1 MRRLLLGLPMILLC
15 AAPASAGEAVVDSIL
30 GGAAGGLVLGPVG
43 LVGGALIGAT
53 AGPGISQSWGLSG
66 HGHSHHHPHHPKP
79 HPEQD
84 G

>member
-1 MRRLLLGLPMILLC
+1 MRRLLLVLPMILLC
-15 AAPASAGEAVVDSIL
+15 AAPARAGEAVVDSIL

-66 HGHSHHHPHHPKP
+66 HGHTRHHRARPRS
-79 HPEQD
+79 PEQ

>member
-1 MRRLLLGLPMILLC
+1 MRQTLLALPMLLLC

-66 HGHSHHHPHHPKP
+66 HGHAHRPRAKP
-79 HPEQD
+79 RPQQQ

>member
-1 MRRLLLGLPMILLC
+1 MRRFLLALSMIFLC
-15 AAPASAGEAVVDSIL
+15 AAPARAGEAVVDSIL

-66 HGHSHHHPHHPKP
+66 HGHGHHRHHAKP
-79 HPEQD
+79 RSAQE

>member
-1 MRRLLLGLPMILLC
+1 MRRFLLALPMILIC
-15 AAPASAGEAVVDSIL
+15 AAPARAGEQVVDSIL

-53 AGPGISQSWGLSG
+53 AGPGISKSWGLSSNG
-66 HGHSHHHPHHPKP
+66 HARQHHTKP
-79 HPEQD
+79 RPQQ

>member
-1 MRRLLLGLPMILLC
+1 MRRFLLVLPMILLV
-15 AAPASAGEAVVDSIL
+15 AAPARAGEEVVDSIL

-53 AGPGISQSWGLSG
+53 AGPGISKSWGLSG
-66 HGHSHHHPHHPKP
+66 SGHARRHRAKP
-79 HPEQD
+79 RPQQQ

>member
-1 MRRLLLGLPMILLC
+1 MRRFLLVLPMLFLC
-15 AAPASAGEAVVDSIL
+15 AAPARAGEAVVDSIL

-53 AGPGISQSWGLSG
+53 AGPGISKSWGLSG
-66 HGHSHHHPHHPKP
+66 HSHARRHHPKT
-79 HPEQD
+79 HAQQ

>member
-1 MRRLLLGLPMILLC
+1 MRRFLFALPMLLLC
-15 AAPASAGEAVVDSIL
+15 AAPACAAEAVVDSIL

-66 HGHSHHHPHHPKP
+66 HSHARPHHARPRP
-79 HPEQD
+79 QQQ

>member
-1 MRRLLLGLPMILLC
+1 MRRLFIALPMILLC
-15 AAPASAGEAVVDSIL
+15 AAPARAGEAVVDSVL

-53 AGPGISQSWGLSG
+53 AGPGISKSWGLSG
-66 HGHSHHHPHHPKP
+66 HANARHHHAKPHH
-79 HPEQD
+79 QQ

>member
-1 MRRLLLGLPMILLC
+1 MRRFLLALPMILLC
-15 AAPASAGEAVVDSIL
+15 AAPARAGEAVVDSIL

-53 AGPGISQSWGLSG
+53 AGPGISKSWGLSG
-66 HGHSHHHPHHPKP
+66 HGHARHPHAKP
-79 HPEQD
+79 RHQQ

>member
-1 MRRLLLGLPMILLC
+1 MRRILLALPMVLLC
-15 AAPASAGEAVVDSIL
+15 AAPACAGEDTVDTIL

-53 AGPGISQSWGLSG
+53 AGPGISRSWGLSG
-66 HGHSHHHPHHPKP
+66 NGHARHHRPKP
-79 HPEQD
+79 RPQQ